1 MTPFLNLFLMFF
13 HIGLFSFGGGY
24 AMLPLIF
31 QSVQEFGIM
40 SAAEFSR
47 LVALS
52 QVTPGP
58 IAINA
63 ATYVG
68 FEYAGIAGAAT
79 ATIAVSLPSFVLV
92 LLIMHFIKKF
102 EESRTLNAVLRG
114 IRPAAVGLIASAVIF
129 LAETSI
135 FNGPVFS
142 MEIIE
147 MIRAQEILEYIN
159 LLPGLIF
166 LGILILE
173 GKFKVGPIKLTIL
186 AGIVGAFIIR

>member
-1 MTPFLNLFLMFF
+1 MTPFFNLFMMFCR
-13 HIGLFSFGGGY
+13 IGLFSFGGGY

-40 SAAEFSR
+40 TAGEFSR

-58 IAINA
+58 IAVNA

-68 FEYAGIAGAAT
+68 YQYAGIGGATAAT
-79 ATIAVSLPSFVLV
+79 VGVALPS
-92 LLIMHFIKKF
+92 LILILIVMHFIKRF
-102 EESRTLNAVLRG
+102 EESKALNAVLCG
-114 IRPAAVGLIASAVIF
+114 IRPATVGLIASAVVF

-142 MEIIE
+142 LELIE
-147 MIRAQEILEYIN
+147 NAKEYFN

-166 LGILILE
+166 IGTIIMA
-173 GKFKVGPIKLTIL
+173 GKFNVGPIKLTLL
-186 AGIVGAFIIR
+186 AGVIGALVMG